1 MATTYT
7 LISSVTVGSGGA
19 ANIEFTSIPATYTD
33 LLVKLSGRSSRSAAD
48 AEEFSLTFNN
58 NTSSYSEV
66 WLRGTGSTVSSSKF
80 SGSSIGQLGQPAAA
94 ATANTFG
101 NWEFYIPNYAGS
113 NNKSISLDGVTESN
127 STTAGK
133 ALAYLHAGLW
143 SNSAAITSI
152 KISANAYLAEQ
163 YSTAYLYGISN
174 A

>member
-1 MATTYT
+1 MATTYE

-33 LLVKLSGRSSRSAAD
+33 LLVKLSGRSSRSGAYG
-48 AEEFSLTFNN
+48 EEFLLTFNN
-58 NTSSYSEV
+58 NTSGYSEQ
-66 WLRGTGSTVSSSKF
+66 WLRGTGSTVAGSSF
-80 SGSSIGQLGQPAAA
+80 SGSSIQQLGQPGAA

-113 NNKSISLDGVTESN
+113 NYKSIILDGVTESN
-127 STTAGK
+127 STTAGH

-152 KISANAYLAEQ
+152 KLSAGAYLAVEH
-163 YSTAYLYGISN
+163 STAYLYGISN